1 MPGDRGFSFLLDQ
14 AFRLILLYNDED
26 NLSAILKIKYLHNQ
40 MLGVLYGHHINTFQV
55 KHL

>member
-40 MLGVLYGHHINTFQV
+40 MLGVLYGHHINTF
-55 KHL
+55 